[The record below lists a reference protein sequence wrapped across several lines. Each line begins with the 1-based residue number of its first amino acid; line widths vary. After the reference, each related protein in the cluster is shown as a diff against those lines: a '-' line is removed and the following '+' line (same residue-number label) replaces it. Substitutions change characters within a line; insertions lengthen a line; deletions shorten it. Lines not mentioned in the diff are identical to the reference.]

1 MKQTIACFLLLGAIG
16 CNGIKIV
23 SEVELKLSFVA
34 SSAITDL
41 DGDDEQDIVIADFG
55 KLVLVPRQGGQF
67 GTPTEILAFS
77 EAEIRVVDIGGDG
90 LPELVTASGG
100 AVEVREN
107 QGAFGFAAP
116 VSLATNLLFGGFVLD
131 NLLGDELPELVGLIN
146 DPINNTPLV
155 AIFPNNGGVFDL
167 NPITVQSPDNNFAPS
182 LLRTGDFDND
192 GDLDIFQIGIRA
204 DEFSGEQQ
212 LRVVTN
218 NGDDTFTVSAELL
231 SLGTLGF
238 SAPGEALSVAD
249 VDKDGDVD
257 FAFVGFDQNFL
268 SQLFLIRNDSGSLVR
283 VELPVKAQQAT
294 GVQLIDIEQDQDLD
308 LVATTREDE
317 VFGYQTESLEVFIND
332 TDFTLEPHQVRNID
346 GMILLGGSDQR
357 PELFIVGNTVDF
369 ITSTLFAVELR

>member
-1 MKQTIACFLLLGAIG
+1 MKQTIVCFLLLGAIG

-23 SEVELKLSFVA
+23 SEVELKLSIVA

-41 DGDDEQDIVIADFG
+41 DGDDDQDVIIADFD
-55 KLVLVPRQGGQF
+55 KLLLVPIQGGQF
-67 GTPTEILAFS
+67 GAPTEILTFS
-77 EAEIRVVDIGGDG
+77 DAEIRVVDVGGDG
-90 LPELVTASGG
+90 LPELVTASAG

-107 QGAFGFAAP
+107 QGAFSFTAP

-131 NLLGDELPELVGLIN
+131 NVSGDELPEIVGLIN

-182 LLRTGDFDND
+182 SLRAGDFDND
-192 GDLDIFQIGIRA
+192 GDLDIFQIGTRI
-204 DEFSGEQQ
+204 DDFTGEQQ

-218 NGDDTFTVSAELL
+218 NGDNTFTISADLL

-238 SAPGEALSVAD
+238 SAPGGALSVAD

-268 SQLFLIRNDSGSLVR
+268 SQLFLIRNDSGDLVR
-283 VELPVKAQQAT
+283 VELPVGAQGVT
-294 GVQLIDIEQDQDLD
+294 GVQLIDVDQDQDLD
-308 LVATTREDE
+308 LVTTTREDE

-332 TDFTLEPHQVRNID
+332 TDFTLESHQVRNID
-346 GMILLGGSDQR
+346 GMSLLGGSDQR
-357 PELFIVGNTVDF
+357 PALFIVGNTVDF

>member
-1 MKQTIACFLLLGAIG
+1 MKTTIACFLLLGAIG
-16 CNGIKIV
+16 CNGVKIA
-23 SEVELKLSFVA
+23 SEVDIRLSFVA

-41 DGDDEQDIVIADFG
+41 DGDDEQDVIIADFD
-55 KLVLVPRQGGQF
+55 KLLLVPIQGGQF
-67 GTPTEILAFS
+67 GAPTEILTFS
-77 EAEIRVVDIGGDG
+77 DAEIRVVDVGGDG

-107 QGAFGFAAP
+107 QGAFSFAAP
-116 VSLATNLLFGGFVLD
+116 VSLATNLLFGSFVLD
-131 NLLGDELPELVGLIN
+131 NVSGDELPEIVGLIN

-155 AIFPNNGGVFDL
+155 AIFPNNGGAFDL
-167 NPITVQSPDNNFAPS
+167 NPITLQNPDNNFAPS
-182 LLRTGDFDND
+182 SLRAGDFDND

-218 NGDDTFTVSAELL
+218 NGDDTFTMSADLL

-238 SAPGEALSVAD
+238 SAPGGTLSVAD

-268 SQLFLIRNDSGSLVR
+268 SQLFLIRNDSGDLVR
-283 VELPVKAQQAT
+283 VELPVGAQGVT
-294 GVQLIDIEQDQDLD
+294 GVQLIDVDQDQDLD
-308 LVATTREDE
+308 LVTTTREDE

-332 TDFTLEPHQVRNID
+332 TDFTLESHQVRNID
-346 GMILLGGSDQR
+346 GMSLLGGSDQR
-357 PELFIVGNTVDF
+357 PALFIVGNTVDF